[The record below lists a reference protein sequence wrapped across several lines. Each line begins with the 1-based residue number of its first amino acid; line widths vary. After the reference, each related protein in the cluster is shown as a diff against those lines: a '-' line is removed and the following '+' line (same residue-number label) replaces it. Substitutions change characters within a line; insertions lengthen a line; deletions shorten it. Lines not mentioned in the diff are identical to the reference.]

1 MVSVKA
7 HTILLLSLIIAS
19 GIYAQETVNEGDT
32 LKVSPS
38 TVLQEKVRQW
48 VDVQK
53 LRGKEAARWQEQKQ
67 QLAGLNELRSTE
79 IKQIDSL
86 IAAAGR
92 RLEEATAERR
102 NLLVEQAELRDTRK
116 LLQNNITKLEKGLR
130 DCLPGFPEP
139 LRKKLGDAIHRL
151 ENPDTDR
158 PLQDRYRDLVAI
170 LSATATFDN
179 TITVTKEIREVGG
192 ERLELDTLYLGL
204 TKAWYV
210 GRSGTIAGH
219 GKAGSEGWQWIED
232 NALSG
237 QVQQA
242 IEIYRK
248 ERSPDYV
255 KLPF

>member
-7 HTILLLSLIIAS
+7 HAILLLSLIIAS
-19 GIYAQETVNEGDT
+19 GIYAQETVDEGDT

-38 TVLQEKVRQW
+38 AVLQEKVRQW

-67 QLAGLNELRSTE
+67 QLAGLNELRQTE

-92 RLEEATAERR
+92 RLEEATVERR
-102 NLLVEQAELRDTRK
+102 NLLVEQAELRDTRT
-116 LLQNNITKLEKGLR
+116 LLQDNITKLEKGLR

-151 ENPDTDR
+151 ENPDADR

-192 ERLELDTLYLGL
+192 KRLELDTLYLGL
-204 TKAWYV
+204 TRAWYV

-219 GKAGSEGWQWIED
+219 GKAGSAGWQWIED